1 MKYKV
6 RYELEDFVVS
16 ETFESEEKARD
27 YYNKVMMDL
36 GNYILEIDMWE
47 VK

>member
-6 RYELEDFVVS
+6 RYELEGFVTS
-16 ETFESEEKARD
+16 ETFESEDEARN
-27 YYNKVMMDL
+27 YYNKVMNDL

-47 VK
+47 VR